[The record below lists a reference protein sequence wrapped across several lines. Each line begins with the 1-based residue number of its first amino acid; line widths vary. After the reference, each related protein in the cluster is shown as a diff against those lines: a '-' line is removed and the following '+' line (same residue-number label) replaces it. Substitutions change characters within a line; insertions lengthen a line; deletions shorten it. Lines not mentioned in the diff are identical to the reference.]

1 MARDL
6 GVLADAGIL
15 LGSTNGLLLLCMII
29 MSLSII
35 SMVIFVCGDSDR
47 RPYRGGGGGAAGGGC
62 GGGGGGGGCG
72 GGGGGD
78 RKSTR
83 LNSSHNVASRMPSS
97 A

>member
-35 SMVIFVCGDSDR
+35 SMVIFVCGDFDDSHH
-47 RPYRGGGGGAAGGGC
+47 
-62 GGGGGGGGCG
+62 GGGGGGGGG
-72 GGGGGD
+72 VDGVVEVAVVEVAVVD
-78 RKSTR
+78 RKMK
-83 LNSSHNVASRMPSS
+83 NSLLLL
-97 A
+97 